1 MDNQVHNQIVS
12 FIWGIA
18 DDCLRDVYV
27 RGKYRDVILPMTVIR
42 RLDALLEDS
51 KEAALDMKKKLDA
64 AGIDNQWPALCN
76 VVGQAFCNA
85 SPFRLRDLTSRAK
98 KQTLK
103 TDFEAYLDGFSPNVQ
118 EILEKF
124 KFRNQID
131 TMIEA
136 DILGAVIEKF
146 ISSDINLS
154 PNPVYKDEE
163 KTILKHP
170 GLDNHGMGTIFEELI
185 RKFNEENNEEAGEH
199 WTPRDVVE
207 LMADLIFM
215 PIADQIK
222 DATYSCYDG
231 ACGTGGML
239 TVAQDRLMTLAA
251 RRGKNVSIHLFGQEI
266 NPETYAICKADM
278 LLKGDGDQAEHISY
292 GSTLSLDGNATRQF
306 DFMLS
311 NPPYGKSWKTDA
323 EKMGGKKEILDSRF
337 NAYLDGGEQLT
348 MIPRT
353 SDGQLLFLLNN
364 VAKMKKDTP
373 LGSRIAEVHNGSSI
387 FTGDA
392 GSGESNARR
401 YMIENDLVEAIIAV
415 PENMFYNTGIGT
427 FIWVLSNKKEDRR
440 KGKIQLIDATAMKS
454 ALRKNMGKKNCEFT
468 EEIRKEIVRIFLAM
482 EENEVSMILN
492 NEDFG
497 YWNVTVERPLRLRV
511 YPDRVIPADTFKKS
525 DEYDSVIAAIEK
537 AAKTAPLDDWT
548 AFAKATKLKAA
559 ALKKVRP
566 FITEKD
572 PTAQPIEGEP
582 DVDLRDTE
590 NIPFT
595 YAGGVDAFMK
605 NEVLTYAPDAWVD
618 EKKTKIGYE
627 IRFTRYFKPKIDEVN
642 LMAVAQKISELQ
654 KYMSLDFFV
663 NNPQPYDAYR
673 NVDEI
678 WIHELPMHWETVKI
692 KRLFDERVEKG
703 YPEEPLL
710 AATQNMGVVPKNVYG
725 QRTVEATKDLELLKL
740 VRKGDFV
747 ISLRSFQGGIELA
760 HYQGIISP
768 AYTVMIPKGITTEY
782 FKHLAKSKVF
792 IELLKQCV
800 TGIREGQNIDYTKL
814 KGIRIPVPPI
824 EEQIKIAAYLDS
836 IDARIDA
843 RIKEISLLK
852 KYKASISSD
861 IVTGKIDV
869 RGIEIPEYEF
879 VDEDNDNV
887 DENLEQGA
895 DEPPEEE

>member
-373 LGSRIAEVHNGSSI
+373 LGTEVHNGSSI

-454 ALRKNMGKKNCEFT
+454 ALRKNMGKKTCEFT

-511 YPDRVIPADTFKKS
+511 YPDRAIPADTFKKS

-548 AFAKATKLKAA
+548 VFAKATKLKAA
-559 ALKKVRP
+559 VLKKIRP

-572 PTAQPIEGEP
+572 PAAQPIEGEP

-595 YAGGVDAFMK
+595 YAGGIDAFMK

-852 KYKASISSD
+852 EYKASISSD

-879 VDEDNDNV
+879 VDEDADADNE
-887 DENLEQGA
+887 DDGEEDTEEQE
-895 DEPPEEE
+895 D

>member
-51 KEAALDMKKKLDA
+51 KEAVLNMKKKLDA

-76 VVGQAFCNA
+76 VAGQAFCNA

-154 PNPVYKDEE
+154 PNPVYKDKE

-170 GLDNHGMGTIFEELI
+170 GLDNHGMDTIFEELI

-251 RRGKNVSIHLFGQEI
+251 QRGKNVSIHLFGQEI

-337 NAYLDGGEQLT
+337 NTYLDGGEQLT

-427 FIWVLSNKKEDRR
+427 FIWVLSNKKEERR

-468 EEIRKEIVRIFLAM
+468 EEIRKEIVRMFLAM
-482 EENEVSMILN
+482 EESEVSIILN

-511 YPDRVIPADTFKKS
+511 YPDRAIPADTFKKS
-525 DEYDSVIAAIEK
+525 DECDSVTAAIEK

-548 AFAKATKLKAA
+548 VFAKATKLKAT

-595 YAGGVDAFMK
+595 YAGGIDAFMK

-618 EKKTKIGYE
+618 EKKTQVGYE
-627 IRFTRYFKPKIDEVN
+627 ISFTKYFYKPV
-642 LMAVAQKISELQ
+642 ELRP
-654 KYMSLDFFV
+654 M
-663 NNPQPYDAYR
+663 
-673 NVDEI
+673 DEI
-678 WIHELPMHWETVKI
+678 LKSLNDLEQEA
-692 KRLFDERVEKG
+692 DG
-703 YPEEPLL
+703 LL
-710 AATQNMGVVPKNVYG
+710 AGIMEGV
-725 QRTVEATKDLELLKL
+725 Q
-740 VRKGDFV
+740 
-747 ISLRSFQGGIELA
+747 
-760 HYQGIISP
+760 
-768 AYTVMIPKGITTEY
+768 
-782 FKHLAKSKVF
+782 
-792 IELLKQCV
+792 
-800 TGIREGQNIDYTKL
+800 
-814 KGIRIPVPPI
+814 
-824 EEQIKIAAYLDS
+824 
-836 IDARIDA
+836 
-843 RIKEISLLK
+843 
-852 KYKASISSD
+852 
-861 IVTGKIDV
+861 
-869 RGIEIPEYEF
+869 
-879 VDEDNDNV
+879 
-887 DENLEQGA
+887 
-895 DEPPEEE
+895 